1 MKTAKELFDELNAQD
16 ESTEVEAKGAGPI
29 NRSVMESVC
38 AFCNEPGLGGG
49 YILIGADKDES
60 DLFPYYTAEDV
71 GDTDKLQS
79 DLATQC
85 AGIFNLPVRPRMVVE
100 QVNGMNVLVVHVHE
114 LPTGQKPLHFK
125 NEGLPKGAYRRIGP
139 TDHRCTEDDMPL
151 FYSDRDTYDRTV
163 LNRTNLKDI
172 DTNALS
178 LYRTLRGRVNPAA
191 EELALEDAELLL
203 SLGCLDPV
211 SREQLTVAGLLL
223 FGSSAAL
230 RREMPMVRADYIRV
244 PGTEWV
250 QDPDE
255 RFRSV
260 DMRGPLVSMVYRLV
274 DAIFADLPRGFRL
287 EEGQVQADSTGLPVK
302 ALREAVVNA
311 LMHRSYRVHSPVQ
324 VIRYDNRIEIRN
336 PGYSLKSEDL
346 LGSPGSEQR
355 NPNIAAVFH
364 ETNLAETKGTG
375 IRAMRGLLEQAHLAP
390 PTFESD
396 RAGNVFTTRLLL
408 HHFLS
413 EEDLVWLNS
422 FDHFDLNDNQKRGL
436 IMLRELGAIDNL
448 SYRQQSGTDTL
459 TASQELRAMRDS
471 GLLEMKGKGSKTHYV
486 PGQLVTA
493 TEAQTGPD
501 GAPPTV
507 PPQLRVVKTMGDK
520 GNTQPL
526 RENTQPLGENT
537 QPLEENTQP
546 PPGDPE
552 HESADDKARFE
563 QALTQLPQHLQDE
576 VQALRRRV
584 TDHDRLDR
592 LIVALCQN
600 GPCTKDDLALLLGKR
615 EDYLR
620 TKYINGLLRDG
631 RLNYLYPEVLNH
643 PQQAYVATGK

>member
-1 MKTAKELFDELNAQD
+1 MKAARELFDELNAQD
-16 ESTEVEAKGAGPI
+16 ESAEVEAKGAGPI

-49 YILIGADKDES
+49 YILIGADKDDT

-85 AGIFNLPVRPRMVVE
+85 SGMFNLPVRPRMAVE
-100 QVNGMNVLVVHVHE
+100 QVNGRNVLVVRVDE
-114 LPTGQKPLHFK
+114 LPSGQKPLHFK

-151 FYSDRDTYDRTV
+151 FYSDRETYDRTA
-163 LNRTNLKDI
+163 LKRTSLKDI
-172 DTNALS
+172 DPNALS
-178 LYRTLRGRVNPAA
+178 LYRKLRERVNPAA
-191 EELALEDAELLL
+191 EELALDDAELLL
-203 SLGCLDPV
+203 SLGCLDPT
-211 SREQLTVAGLLL
+211 SGEQLTVAGLLL

-260 DMRGPLVSMVYRLV
+260 DMRGPLMSMVYRLV

-355 NPNIAAVFH
+355 NPTIAAVFH

-396 RAGNVFTTRLLL
+396 RTGNVFTTRLLL

-413 EEDLVWLNS
+413 EEDLVWLS
-422 FDHFDLNDNQKRGL
+422 AFEHFELNDNQKRGL

-459 TASQELRAMRDS
+459 TASQELRAMRDL

-486 PGQLVTA
+486 PGQLVLA
-493 TEAQTGPD
+493 TEPKTGSD
-501 GAPPTV
+501 GGSPSVQPAT
-507 PPQLRVVKTMGDK
+507 PPQLRVVKTVVGK
-520 GNTQPL
+520 
-526 RENTQPLGENT
+526 ENTQAPGENT
-537 QPLEENTQP
+537 QAPGENTQAFGENTQAP
-546 PPGDPE
+546 TIDGQ
-552 HESADDKARFE
+552 ARSVLLASLPVE
-563 QALTQLPQHLQDE
+563 LQAE
-576 VQALRRRV
+576 VAWSSGRV
-584 TDHDRLDR
+584 TDHARFQK
-592 LIVALCQN
+592 LIVDLCSLE
-600 GPCTKDDLALLLGKR
+600 PRTKDDLAMLLNKR

-620 TKYINGLLRDG
+620 SKYINELLKEG
-631 RLNYLYPEVLNH
+631 RLNYRYPEVLSH